1 MLGKSPHDRGRP
13 GTKRHLIVDAVGLP
27 LGGYLTPANELDYQH
42 VLPLVDH
49 LAWLPAEVLADRGY
63 DAKANRDGLTQ
74 RGITPKISH
83 RNPPGGGR
91 QRDPLG
97 RHRWPVERT
106 TSWINAY
113 RRLLIRWDRTAT
125 HHQAFYT
132 LACCLICA
140 RNLQPS

>member
-1 MLGKSPHDRGRP
+1 LLGKSPHERGRP
-13 GTKRHLIVDAVGLP
+13 GTKRHLIVDGHGLP
-27 LGGYLTPANELDYQH
+27 LAGYLTPANELDYAH
-42 VLPLVDH
+42 VLPLVDQ
-49 LAWLPAEVLADRGY
+49 LDQLFDELWADRGY
-63 DAKANRDGLTQ
+63 DKRANIEGLKS
-74 RGITPKISH
+74 RGITPMISR

-91 QRDPLG
+91 RRDPLC

-113 RRLLIRWDRTAT
+113 RRLLIRWDRKAT

-132 LACCLICA
+132 LACCLICI